1 MAQTFFVAN
10 AGVGP
15 ALPWTREIRGFADR

>member
-15 ALPWTREIRGFADR
+15 ALPWTSEIRGFADR